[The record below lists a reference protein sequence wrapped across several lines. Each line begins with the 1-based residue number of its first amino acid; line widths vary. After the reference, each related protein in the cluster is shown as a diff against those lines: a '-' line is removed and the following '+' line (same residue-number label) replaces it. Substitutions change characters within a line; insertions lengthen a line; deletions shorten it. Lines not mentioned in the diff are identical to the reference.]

1 MTTGVRRRLG
11 VEERRQQLIGV
22 ALELFSRR
30 SPDEVSID
38 EIASA
43 AGISRPLVYH
53 YFPGKLSLYE
63 AALKRASD
71 DLAARFVEPHE
82 GPLGARLLRVM
93 RRFFDFVDEH
103 GPGFSAL
110 MRGGPAVG
118 SSTTNA
124 LIDSVRQAAYVQIL
138 SHLGV
143 TDPPARLELVV
154 RSWISLAESTALIWL
169 DGRRIPR
176 AELEVQL
183 VHDFAALTAVSAAHD
198 AEMAALLR
206 ASPRWPRTAASDGG
220 RRARCPRWPAGP
232 AHGGPYD
239 GLDLLRL
246 GGHGQIGVAARFQ
259 FRHRSPGR
267 GRGGGEVHDGQRG
280 HGGRARTRRHSSKP
294 LMSGRPTSTRA
305 TSGRVPSRSRTSSST
320 SASPPLAT
328 GTTWWP
334 ARASTAPMAYR
345 LAATSSTTSTV
356 VPEVCCVPL
365 PYISTAP
372 RAYVGGQTAG
382 RGLRHPT

>member
-1 MTTGVRRRLG
+1 MTTGVRRRMG

-22 ALELFSRR
+22 ALDLFSHR
-30 SPDEVSID
+30 SPDDVSID
-38 EIASA
+38 EIAAA

-63 AALKRASD
+63 AALQRAAD
-71 DLAARFVEPHE
+71 DLAERFVEPRE

-93 RRFFDFVDEH
+93 GRFLDFVDGH

-176 AELEVQL
+176 AELELQL
-183 VHDFAALTAVSAAHD
+183 VHDFAALAAVSAAYD
-198 AEMAALLR
+198 EEMAAILR
-206 ASPRWPRTAASDGG
+206 R
-220 RRARCPRWPAGP
+220 
-232 AHGGPYD
+232 
-239 GLDLLRL
+239 
-246 GGHGQIGVAARFQ
+246 I
-259 FRHRSPGR
+259 
-267 GRGGGEVHDGQRG
+267 
-280 HGGRARTRRHSSKP
+280 
-294 LMSGRPTSTRA
+294 
-305 TSGRVPSRSRTSSST
+305 
-320 SASPPLAT
+320 
-328 GTTWWP
+328 
-334 ARASTAPMAYR
+334 
-345 LAATSSTTSTV
+345 LAAEPVEGPFTELITRLIALAPQEQSS
-356 VPEVCCVPL
+356 
-365 PYISTAP
+365 
-372 RAYVGGQTAG
+372 
-382 RGLRHPT
+382 

>member
-183 VHDFAALTAVSAAHD
+183 VHDFAALTAVSAAQD

-206 ASPRWPRTAASDGG
+206 RITREEPADGPFATLAG
-220 RRARCPRWPAGP
+220 R
-232 AHGGPYD
+232 
-239 GLDLLRL
+239 LL
-246 GGHGQIGVAARFQ
+246 A
-259 FRHRSPGR
+259 
-267 GRGGGEVHDGQRG
+267 
-280 HGGRARTRRHSSKP
+280 
-294 LMSGRPTSTRA
+294 
-305 TSGRVPSRSRTSSST
+305 
-320 SASPPLAT
+320 LAT
-328 GTTWWP
+328 
-334 ARASTAPMAYR
+334 
-345 LAATSSTTSTV
+345 
-356 VPEVCCVPL
+356 
-365 PYISTAP
+365 
-372 RAYVGGQTAG
+372 
-382 RGLRHPT
+382 

>member
-1 MTTGVRRRLG
+1 MG

-22 ALELFSRR
+22 ALELFSQR
-30 SPDEVSID
+30 SPDDVSID

-63 AALKRASD
+63 AALTRASE
-71 DLAARFVEPHE
+71 DLAGRFMEPRE

-118 SSTTNA
+118 STATNA

-138 SHLGV
+138 SHLRV
-143 TDPPARLELVV
+143 EDPPARLELVV

-183 VHDFAALTAVSAAHD
+183 VHDFAALAAVSAAHD
-198 AEMAALLR
+198 EEMGTLLR
-206 ASPRWPRTAASDGG
+206 RVLKDEPTDGPFSDLVARLIALAS
-220 RRARCPRWPAGP
+220 
-232 AHGGPYD
+232 
-239 GLDLLRL
+239 
-246 GGHGQIGVAARFQ
+246 
-259 FRHRSPGR
+259 
-267 GRGGGEVHDGQRG
+267 
-280 HGGRARTRRHSSKP
+280 
-294 LMSGRPTSTRA
+294 
-305 TSGRVPSRSRTSSST
+305 
-320 SASPPLAT
+320 
-328 GTTWWP
+328 
-334 ARASTAPMAYR
+334 
-345 LAATSSTTSTV
+345 
-356 VPEVCCVPL
+356 
-365 PYISTAP
+365 
-372 RAYVGGQTAG
+372 
-382 RGLRHPT
+382 

>member
-1 MTTGVRRRLG
+1 MTTGVRRRMG
-11 VEERRQQLIGV
+11 VDERRQQLIGV
-22 ALELFSRR
+22 ALELFSQR

-63 AALKRASD
+63 AALKRAAD
-71 DLAARFVEPHE
+71 DLAGRFVEPRE

-93 RRFFDFVDEH
+93 RRYFDFVDEH

-118 SSTTNA
+118 STTTNA

-176 AELEVQL
+176 RELEVQL
-183 VHDFAALTAVSAAHD
+183 VHDFAALAAVSAAHD
-198 AEMAALLR
+198 EEMGALLR
-206 ASPRWPRTAASDGG
+206 GALADELADGPFTDLVGRLVALAS
-220 RRARCPRWPAGP
+220 
-232 AHGGPYD
+232 
-239 GLDLLRL
+239 
-246 GGHGQIGVAARFQ
+246 
-259 FRHRSPGR
+259 
-267 GRGGGEVHDGQRG
+267 
-280 HGGRARTRRHSSKP
+280 
-294 LMSGRPTSTRA
+294 
-305 TSGRVPSRSRTSSST
+305 
-320 SASPPLAT
+320 
-328 GTTWWP
+328 
-334 ARASTAPMAYR
+334 
-345 LAATSSTTSTV
+345 
-356 VPEVCCVPL
+356 
-365 PYISTAP
+365 
-372 RAYVGGQTAG
+372 
-382 RGLRHPT
+382 

>member
-1 MTTGVRRRLG
+1 MG

-22 ALELFSRR
+22 ALDLFSRR

-63 AALKRASD
+63 AALQRASD

-93 RRFFDFVDEH
+93 GRYFDFVDEH

-124 LIDSVRQAAYVQIL
+124 LVDSVRQAAYVQIL

-143 TDPPARLELVV
+143 TDPPARLELIV

-176 AELEVQL
+176 AELEAQL
-183 VHDFAALTAVSAAHD
+183 VHDFAALVAVSAAYD
-198 AEMAALLR
+198 EEMGALLR
-206 ASPRWPRTAASDGG
+206 RVIDDEPADGPFGDLVG
-220 RRARCPRWPAGP
+220 RLVGLAG
-232 AHGGPYD
+232 
-239 GLDLLRL
+239 
-246 GGHGQIGVAARFQ
+246 
-259 FRHRSPGR
+259 
-267 GRGGGEVHDGQRG
+267 
-280 HGGRARTRRHSSKP
+280 
-294 LMSGRPTSTRA
+294 
-305 TSGRVPSRSRTSSST
+305 
-320 SASPPLAT
+320 
-328 GTTWWP
+328 
-334 ARASTAPMAYR
+334 
-345 LAATSSTTSTV
+345 
-356 VPEVCCVPL
+356 
-365 PYISTAP
+365 
-372 RAYVGGQTAG
+372 
-382 RGLRHPT
+382 

>member
-154 RSWISLAESTALIWL
+154 RSWVSLAESTALIWL

-183 VHDFAALTAVSAAHD
+183 VHDFAALTAVSAAQD

-206 ASPRWPRTAASDGG
+206 RIAREEPADGPFATLAG
-220 RRARCPRWPAGP
+220 R
-232 AHGGPYD
+232 
-239 GLDLLRL
+239 LL
-246 GGHGQIGVAARFQ
+246 A
-259 FRHRSPGR
+259 
-267 GRGGGEVHDGQRG
+267 
-280 HGGRARTRRHSSKP
+280 
-294 LMSGRPTSTRA
+294 
-305 TSGRVPSRSRTSSST
+305 
-320 SASPPLAT
+320 LAT
-328 GTTWWP
+328 
-334 ARASTAPMAYR
+334 
-345 LAATSSTTSTV
+345 
-356 VPEVCCVPL
+356 
-365 PYISTAP
+365 
-372 RAYVGGQTAG
+372 
-382 RGLRHPT
+382 

>member
-1 MTTGVRRRLG
+1 MTTGVRRRMG
-11 VEERRQQLIGV
+11 VDERRQQLIGV

-71 DLAARFVEPHE
+71 DLAGRFTEPHE

-124 LIDSVRQAAYVQIL
+124 LIDSVRQVAYDQIL
-138 SHLGV
+138 SHLGI
-143 TDPPARLELVV
+143 DQPPARLELVV

-183 VHDFAALTAVSAAHD
+183 VHDFGALVAVSAAHD
-198 AEMAALLR
+198 EEMGALMRRVFKDEPAE
-206 ASPRWPRTAASDGG
+206 
-220 RRARCPRWPAGP
+220 GP
-232 AHGGPYD
+232 F
-239 GLDLLRL
+239 LDLVGRL
-246 GGHGQIGVAARFQ
+246 VA
-259 FRHRSPGR
+259 
-267 GRGGGEVHDGQRG
+267 
-280 HGGRARTRRHSSKP
+280 
-294 LMSGRPTSTRA
+294 L
-305 TSGRVPSRSRTSSST
+305 
-320 SASPPLAT
+320 AS
-328 GTTWWP
+328 
-334 ARASTAPMAYR
+334 
-345 LAATSSTTSTV
+345 
-356 VPEVCCVPL
+356 
-365 PYISTAP
+365 
-372 RAYVGGQTAG
+372 
-382 RGLRHPT
+382 